1 MNRYREGIEPQ
12 AAAGWQISRLSPPSG
27 LYGANGMQFGPDG
40 KLYVAQAFGS
50 QVSALDTTTGACQ
63 TVSPVGGPI
72 VAPDDLAFDSR
83 GGLFAAT
90 STGGTCCKLPGRIG
104 DSPLIGCGCY
114 ADAEAGG
121 VSSTGY
127 GEAIMKVVMAK
138 AAVDILRGESSAI
151 EAAQQTIALFS
162 KRTQATAGLILL
174 DRDGNPG
181 FAFNTPRMAYG
192 YVAPDGSYHTAV

>member
-72 VAPDDLAFDSR
+72 VAPDDLAFDSH
-83 GGLFAAT
+83 
-90 STGGTCCKLPGRIG
+90 
-104 DSPLIGCGCY
+104 
-114 ADAEAGG
+114 G
-121 VSSTGY
+121 VMYVT
-127 GEAIMKVVMAK
+127 EVMSA
-138 AAVDILRGESSAI
+138 AI
-151 EAAQQTIALFS
+151 EPFTLPEME
-162 KRTQATAGLILL
+162 R
-174 DRDGNPG
+174 
-181 FAFNTPRMAYG
+181 
-192 YVAPDGSYHTAV
+192 AVC